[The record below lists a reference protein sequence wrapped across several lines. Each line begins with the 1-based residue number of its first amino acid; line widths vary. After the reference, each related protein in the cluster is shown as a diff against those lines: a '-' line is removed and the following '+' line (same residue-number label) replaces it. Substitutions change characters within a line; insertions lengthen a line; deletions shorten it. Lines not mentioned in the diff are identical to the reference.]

1 MKEKWY
7 KNSSNWFT
15 IIACV
20 ILIPILV
27 INCSILIQAK
37 THEDK
42 IPSVFGYKPFIVLSD
57 SMENKIRKGDLIFVG
72 EVNVEKL
79 KKDDIIAFRDNE
91 DTVTTHRII
100 DIVEEDEQKYFVTK
114 GDNNSSQDQ
123 SLVEGK
129 DVEGIFKFRI
139 AGVGNILNSLA
150 QPTTIVII
158 VLGITIIF
166 GLAFYASTKKQR
178 KKEHEEFLEYKRQ
191 QELEKK
197 KQEEISKKKSTSKD
211 KTVKATKKNTT
222 EKKTTKEKSSKNK

>member
-20 ILIPILV
+20 VLIPILV

-37 THEDK
+37 TDENK
-42 IPSVFGYKPFIVLSD
+42 IPSIFGYKPFIVLSD

-72 EVNVEKL
+72 KINVEKL
-79 KKDDIIAFRDNE
+79 KKRDIIAFRDSE

-100 DIVEEDEQKYFVTK
+100 DIVEEDGQKYFVTK

-123 SLVEGK
+123 SLVEPK
-129 DVEGIFKFRI
+129 DVEGVFKIRI

-158 VLGITIIF
+158 VLGITVIF
-166 GLAFYASTKKQR
+166 VLAFYASTKKQR
-178 KKEHEEFLEYKRQ
+178 KKEHEEFLEFKRQ
-191 QELEKK
+191 QELEKRK
-197 KQEEISKKKSTSKD
+197 KEISKKDSASSEN
-211 KTVKATKKNTT
+211 TVKATKKTT
-222 EKKTTKEKSSKNK
+222 TKKSTKEKTSKK